1 MSRRNYEE
9 YKELNRNPIKNI
21 GVTVGLL
28 NENSYDD
35 WKVTLLG
42 PKDTPYKGGLFFL
55 RIHFPPDYPNKA
67 PEIYFIT
74 PIYHVNVNPC
84 VPNEEGSVPLG
95 HVSISTLYWW
105 KPEYKIKEV
114 LLNIYSLFYN
124 HNPDSPYGINRAKEY
139 KENFSLYE
147 EKAKYFTEQ
156 NASPK
161 IKTTFYQNYDRTKDW
176 DFNYNK

>member
-1 MSRRNYEE
+1 MSRRNFEE
-9 YKELNRNPIKNI
+9 YKELNRNPLTNVGI
-21 GVTVGLL
+21 TVGLL

-35 WKVTLLG
+35 WKVSLCG
-42 PKDTPYKGGLFFL
+42 PKDTPYKGGLFSANV
-55 RIHFPPDYPNKA
+55 HFPPEYPNKA
-67 PEIYFIT
+67 PEIYFIS
-74 PIYHVNVNPC
+74 PIYHVNINPYA
-84 VPNEEGSVPLG
+84 PREEGSVPLG

-105 KPEYKIKEV
+105 KPEYKMKEV

-147 EKAKYFTEQ
+147 EKAKYFTKQ
-156 NASPK
+156 YASPQK
-161 IKTTFYQNYDRTKDW
+161 KTTFYQNYDRTKDW